1 MSTSG
6 DSTFNPA
13 VTFIIR
19 QSLLQVSAIMED
31 ETPTPG
37 MYEDGVWQLNA
48 YVMALQMTG
57 LHVWTEEEAILFPQ
71 VGQIRYILSS
81 TSTDHACDAYSYTQS
96 QLAQPAAAGATSLV
110 LQSALG
116 ISNGDNFGI
125 QTANGPAFWT
135 TVNGAPSGNTVT
147 IANALPTGG
156 AAMGA
161 WTWDYP
167 PSAAVGRA
175 LKVPNARRLQWNNQG
190 PSQNEIPLD
199 VWSRQVYMD
208 QPNKYAPGTFTSF
221 FYAPKLGLGEFNLW
235 AAPVDVNS
243 ACRFTWYRPLQDF
256 LAPNNTMDFP
266 QEWINPLMW
275 GLAREIMPSYDV
287 PPPRAALIEKMA
299 DRYLDAATSWDRESE
314 PIQFGLANEGR
325 R

>member
-13 VTFIIR
+13 VTFIITQMLR
-19 QSLLQVSAIMED
+19 KLGAIQED
-31 ETPTPG
+31 ETPTSA
-37 MYEDGVWQLNA
+37 MYEDGVFMLNA

-71 VGQIRYILSS
+71 IGQVRYIFSS
-81 TSTDHACDAYSYTQS
+81 TSTDHVCDAYSYFQS
-96 QLAQPAAAGATSLV
+96 QLAQPAAQGATSLV
-110 LQSALG
+110 LQAPLG
-116 ISNGDNFGI
+116 IAMGDNFGL
-125 QTANGPAFWT
+125 QLANGPAFWS
-135 TVNGAPSGNTVT
+135 TVSAISGATVT
-147 IANALPTGG
+147 LADALPFG
-156 AAMGA
+156 ASMGA

-175 LKVPNARRLQWNNQG
+175 LKVPKARRLLWNGFG

-199 VWSRQVYMD
+199 VWSRQEYMD
-208 QPNKYAPGTFTSF
+208 QPNKLTPGTFTSF
-221 FYAPKLGLGEFNLW
+221 FYGPKLGFGEMNLW

-256 LAPNNTMDFP
+256 LTPANTMDFP
-266 QEWINPLMW
+266 QEWVNPLIW
-275 GLAREIMPSYDV
+275 GGAREIMLDYDC
-287 PPPRAALIEKMA
+287 PPPRIAEIEKMA

-314 PIQFGLANEGR
+314 DIQFGLVNEGR

>member
-13 VTFIIR
+13 VTFIVR
-19 QSLLQVSAIMED
+19 QALLQVSAIMED

-37 MYEDGVWQLNA
+37 MYDDGVFQLNGF
-48 YVMALQMTG
+48 VMGLQMTG

-71 VGQIRYILSS
+71 LGQVRYILSG
-81 TSTDHACDAYSYTQS
+81 TSTDHICDAYSYVQG
-96 QLAQPAAAGATSLV
+96 QLDVGAAQGATTV
-110 LQSALG
+110 TLQTALG
-116 ISNGDNFGI
+116 ISAGDNFGV
-125 QTANGPAFWT
+125 QLANGPAFWT
-135 TVNGAPSGNTVT
+135 TVVGAPSGDTVT
-147 IANALPTGG
+147 LAAPLPY
-156 AAMGA
+156 AAAQGA

-175 LKVPNARRLQWNNQG
+175 LKVPKARRLLWNGLG

-199 VWSRQVYMD
+199 VWSRQQYMD
-208 QPNKYAPGTFTSF
+208 QPNKLTPGTFTAF
-221 FYAPKLGLGEFNLW
+221 FYAPKLGFGEMNLW
-235 AAPVDVNS
+235 AAPTDVNS

-266 QEWINPLMW
+266 QEWVNPLLW
-275 GLAREIMPSYDV
+275 GLAREIMPAYDV
-287 PPPRAALIEKMA
+287 PPARAVLIEKMA

-314 PIQFGLANEGR
+314 DIQFGLVNEGR